1 MLIYNSFLSC
11 GCLKVK
17 VQANIQFI
25 ICYVAELRPVP
36 LVMIS
41 ICLQFLKH
49 MKQQSGLDTYTGLNS
64 HWYIPEH
71 RLQSFLSRSV
81 PLVIISICLQFRKH
95 MKQQSGLN
103 TYTGLNSHWY
113 IPGRRLQS
121 FQSRLVRNAPAQA
134 AREGFRLVRRN
145 STVQYQGWSKMFK
158 WFTIGAICIQTAV
171 PKDLRNEYC
180 VLNLTLKICQKIQ
193 ELPIIF
199 QF

>member
-41 ICLQFLKH
+41 ICLQFL
-49 MKQQSGLDTYTGLNS
+49 
-64 HWYIPEH
+64 
-71 RLQSFLSRSV
+71 
-81 PLVIISICLQFRKH
+81 KH

-193 ELPIIF
+193 ILPIIF